1 MKKLI
6 TLLVAAVLV
15 FSMSATAFAADASV
29 TYEGGAEKFVFIPG
43 SEWTDTDLFNDN
55 FKGVMPGDTVTQDII
70 IRNRYKGVDHVLIFM
85 RAELHDEEGNPLSE
99 SVALHE
105 DTVSMYDFLSK
116 LSMTVKRGDKVLF
129 EATADHLGGL
139 ENNVCIGSFKYGYYS
154 TLTVELHV
162 PIELGN
168 EYANRVGEVDWV
180 FTAEEI
186 PDTEGPDTGDNSQVI
201 LWGGLMLAAAAVCI
215 VVIVTGRK
223 KRSAE

>member
-6 TLLVAAVLV
+6 TLLMAAALVLT
-15 FSMSATAFAADASV
+15 FSVGALAAESSV
-29 TYEGGAEKFVFIPG
+29 TYRGGAEKFVFLPG
-43 SEWTDTDLFNDN
+43 SEWSDTDLFGDG

-70 IRNRYKGVDHVLIFM
+70 IRNRYQGVDRVLIFM

-129 EATADHLGGL
+129 EATADQLDGL
-139 ENNVCIGSFKYGYYS
+139 KNNVCIGSFKSGYYS
-154 TLTVELHV
+154 TITVELHV

-168 EYANRVGEVDWV
+168 EYANRVGEIDWV

-186 PDTEGPDTGDNSQVI
+186 PATEGPDTGDESRPL
-201 LWGGLMLAAAAVCI
+201 LWIGLMGLAAAAGTAALCS
-215 VVIVTGRK
+215 GRK
-223 KRSAE
+223 KRSAK